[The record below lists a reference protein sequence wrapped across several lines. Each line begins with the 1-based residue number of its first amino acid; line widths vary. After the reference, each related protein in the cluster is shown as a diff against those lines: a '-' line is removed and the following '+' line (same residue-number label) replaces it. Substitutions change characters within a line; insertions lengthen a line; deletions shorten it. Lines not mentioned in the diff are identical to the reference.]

1 MKKTKTS
8 SSSSSSTYPTTMT
21 LSIVLGVVVV
31 VFLLGINAEA
41 STATATAT
49 ATREEEDYT
58 AVIVDDS
65 NNNSSNNDSTGISMS
80 NFVSPLMITSS
91 SRDHDRADSDHAD
104 ALDATTTTTATSTD
118 TTSTSTSNMLRGG
131 GKGEF
136 EFKSK
141 SKFNLPPIPPFHP
154 HHSGTVHYSS
164 IQNADNGAV
173 TYRREINAPCDYGM
187 LVFTVGYAAQE
198 LPYEYDLYEEAYLWS
213 DNGGLCILYPS
224 YNGYQTSTTPFWK
237 LGLDPDT
244 VTFTNLII
252 NPSSMHHISS
262 RDIIGGGRN
271 SDTDNKIIGDYIIM
285 SHHNFYNINYYK
297 QLKSYINSLKTSS
310 STFSS
315 ISIDNINIDI
325 NINTTMITATME

>member
-1 MKKTKTS
+1 
-8 SSSSSSTYPTTMT
+8 MT

-80 NFVSPLMITSS
+80 NFVSPLMIASS
-91 SRDHDRADSDHAD
+91 SRDHDRADSDADADAD
-104 ALDATTTTTATSTD
+104 ALDATATDTSTD
-118 TTSTSTSNMLRGG
+118 TTTSTSNMLRGGG

>member
-1 MKKTKTS
+1 M
-8 SSSSSSTYPTTMT
+8 MM
-21 LSIVLGVVVV
+21 
-31 VFLLGINAEA
+31 
-41 STATATAT
+41 
-49 ATREEEDYT
+49 
-58 AVIVDDS
+58 
-65 NNNSSNNDSTGISMS
+65 NNNNNNNNNNNT
-80 NFVSPLMITSS
+80 LHEMIVAVFMI
-91 SRDHDRADSDHAD
+91 RDHDYDHDHAD
-104 ALDATTTTTATSTD
+104 ALDATTTTATSTD
-118 TTSTSTSNMLRGG
+118 TTTSTSNMLRGG
-131 GKGEF
+131 GKG

-262 RDIIGGGRN
+262 RDIIGGGRIGAN
-271 SDTDNKIIGDYIIM
+271 DNNNNDNDNKIIGDYIIM

-297 QLKSYINSLKTSS
+297 QLKSYINSLNTSS

-315 ISIDNINIDI
+315 ISIDNDNIDI
-325 NINTTMITATME
+325 NINTTMITAAME